1 MNVADTRRYRVV
13 LDTSVIVSA
22 FRSRRGASFAIL
34 SLLPDERFEIQISV
48 PLAVEYES
56 ALSRAVGR
64 ADFGPAEASEA
75 VSTICLLAAKHD
87 IYFLWR
93 PFLPDPDDEFVL
105 EVAVTSRSDYLVT
118 HNVADF
124 AGAETLGVTVITP
137 ATFLRILG
145 ERS

>member
-1 MNVADTRRYRVV
+1 MNVADARHYKVV

-34 SLLPDERFEIQISV
+34 SLLLDERFEIQISV

-64 ADFGPAEASEA
+64 A
-75 VSTICLLAAKHD
+75 
-87 IYFLWR
+87 
-93 PFLPDPDDEFVL
+93 
-105 EVAVTSRSDYLVT
+105 SRSDYLVT